1 MPQFPGLLVLI
12 VPTSYALHQSKA
24 YQRLKHNKHSVN
36 VRRGRREFVIYYYL
50 HHRCTL
56 LPANR
61 VDHNLYLGFN
71 YTVLQITDFI
81 FISDHL
87 ISRAIQRKNKNGR
100 NL

>member
-24 YQRLKHNKHSVN
+24 YQRSKHNKHSVN

-81 FISDHL
+81 FIYHTHVHIAL
-87 ISRAIQRKNKNGR
+87 TIGWT
-100 NL
+100 LF